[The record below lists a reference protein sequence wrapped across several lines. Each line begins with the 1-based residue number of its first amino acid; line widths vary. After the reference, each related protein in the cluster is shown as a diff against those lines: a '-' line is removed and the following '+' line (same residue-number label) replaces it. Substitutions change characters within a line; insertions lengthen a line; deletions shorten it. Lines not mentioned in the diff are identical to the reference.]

1 MIICVKQTHPS
12 SDLAC
17 VVSCVNERQI
27 TCAMWWAGVGT
38 ASVVCDR
45 REAVVVVHTLL
56 PRLWVHTRAR
66 CPPDE
71 VYYTSIAFSYF
82 LHHSHTQTKQSVV
95 VVPWRGPDSATACMA
110 VPLRQK
116 VRRGQV
122 KSSSGAPWAAAVRV
136 AARIHRPGLGR
147 WQAAVA
153 SRATRGAMRRSRT

>member
-56 PRLWVHTRAR
+56 PRLWVHTRAMS
-66 CPPDE
+66 PMK
-71 VYYTSIAFSYF
+71 YYTSIAFSYF

>member
-56 PRLWVHTRAR
+56 PRLWVHTRAMS
-66 CPPDE
+66 PMK
-71 VYYTSIAFSYF
+71 YYTRYSLFVFSPP
-82 LHHSHTQTKQSVV
+82 LTHTKQSAV